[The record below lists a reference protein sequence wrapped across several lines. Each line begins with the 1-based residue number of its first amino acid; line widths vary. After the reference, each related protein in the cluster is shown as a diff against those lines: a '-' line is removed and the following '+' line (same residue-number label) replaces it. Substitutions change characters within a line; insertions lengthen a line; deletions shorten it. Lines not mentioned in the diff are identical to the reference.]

1 MHLSKLY
8 LIFAALNKT
17 TQQTMKKILKANVEG
32 FGKVRLELQEED
44 YYIATDENDN
54 FMGEIHPDEIE
65 DWSEDN
71 TILSS
76 IIEDLIDDGT
86 LEVAAFDREYCGDFD
101 D

>member
-1 MHLSKLY
+1 
-8 LIFAALNKT
+8 
-17 TQQTMKKILKANVEG
+17 MKKILKANVEG